1 MTAVAAAKPDFFSN
15 RRFVYL
21 AAAFCCVLWGSSYPA
36 IKNGYRLLEIT
47 RTDLAD
53 QVVFAG
59 YRFVLAGLIL
69 LGVAVVLRR
78 PIFGF
83 TRQQF
88 GQITLL
94 GLVQTTLQYVFFY
107 IGVANATGVKSSIMN
122 ATGAF
127 FGVLIAHFVY
137 ANDRL
142 TGRKALGCLV
152 GFVGVLT
159 VNLGSGL
166 TDFDFTVT
174 GEGFVAFS
182 AFILAGASIYGKRL
196 SGDLDPMIMTGWQLG
211 IGGLVLTLGGMAV
224 GGEVHGFEWRSMSLL
239 IYLGAL
245 SAAAFAIWSLLL
257 KHNPVSLVAPF
268 NFLIPVFGVILSA
281 AFLHETIFAWKNLAA
296 LILVCGGIWL
306 VTRSAHRPA

>member
-1 MTAVAAAKPDFFSN
+1 MTASTPSKPDLFSD

-47 RTDLAD
+47 KTDLAD

-59 YRFVLAGLIL
+59 YRFVLAGVML
-69 LGVAVVLRR
+69 LATAVLLRR
-78 PIFGF
+78 PIFGA
-83 TRQQF
+83 TRRQF
-88 GQITLL
+88 GQMALL
-94 GLVQTTLQYVFFY
+94 GFFQTTLQYVFFY

-152 GFVGVLT
+152 GFLGVLT

-166 TDFDFTVT
+166 TDFDFTIT

-182 AFILAGASIYGKRL
+182 AFILAGAAIYGKRI
-196 SGDLDPMIMTGWQLG
+196 SRDLDPMIMTGWQLG
-211 IGGLVLTLGGMAV
+211 IGGLILTVGGMAV
-224 GGEVHGFEWRSMSLL
+224 GGEVHGFDWRSASLL

-281 AFLHETIFAWKNLAA
+281 AFLHETVFAWKNLAA
-296 LILVCGGIWL
+296 LVLVCGGIWL
-306 VTRSAHRPA
+306 VTRAGRRPA

>member
-1 MTAVAAAKPDFFSN
+1 MTALAPSKPDLFSN

-21 AAAFCCVLWGSSYPA
+21 AAAFCCVLWGSSYPS
-36 IKNGYRLLEIT
+36 IKNGYRLLEIA

-59 YRFVLAGLIL
+59 YRFVLAGLLL
-69 LGVAVVLRR
+69 LGVAVALRR
-78 PIFGF
+78 PVFGF
-83 TRQQF
+83 TRRQF
-88 GQITLL
+88 GQIAAL
-94 GLVQTTLQYVFFY
+94 GLVQTTVQYVFFY

-152 GFVGVLT
+152 GFLGVLT

-166 TDFDFTVT
+166 TDFDFTIK

-182 AFILAGASIYGKRL
+182 ALILAAASIWGKRL
-196 SGDLDPMIMTGWQLG
+196 SRDLDPMIMTGWQLG
-211 IGGLVLTLGGMAV
+211 IGGVVLTLSGIAAGGHVA
-224 GGEVHGFEWRSMSLL
+224 GFDWRSTALL
-239 IYLGAL
+239 IHLGAL

-281 AFLHETIFAWKNLAA
+281 AFLHEPVFAWKNLAA
-296 LILVCGGIWL
+296 LVLVCGGIWL
-306 VTRSAHRPA
+306 VTRSGRRPA

>member
-1 MTAVAAAKPDFFSN
+1 MTAPAARPDLFSN

-36 IKNGYRLLEIT
+36 VKNGYRLLRIARE
-47 RTDLAD
+47 DYAD
-53 QVVFAG
+53 QIVFGG
-59 YRFVLAGLIL
+59 YRFLLAGIML
-69 LGVAVVLRR
+69 LVVAVALRR
-78 PIFGF
+78 PILDFS
-83 TRQQF
+83 RRQF
-88 GQITLL
+88 GQIVAL
-94 GLVQTTLQYVFFY
+94 GFFQTTLQYVFFY
-107 IGVANATGVKSSIMN
+107 IGVAHATGVKSSIMN

-152 GFVGVLT
+152 GFLGVLT
-159 VNLGSGL
+159 VNLGHGL
-166 TDFDFTVT
+166 TDFDFTIT

-182 AFILAGASIYGKRL
+182 ALILAAASIFGKRI
-196 SGDLDPMIMTGWQLG
+196 SRGLDPMIMTGWQLA
-211 IGGLVLTLGGMAV
+211 IGGLILTLGGMAV
-224 GGEVHGFEWRSMSLL
+224 GGEVHGFDWRSASLL
-239 IYLGAL
+239 VYLAAL

-281 AFLHETIFAWKNLAA
+281 AFLHEPVLAWKNLAA
-296 LILVCGGIWL
+296 LALVCGGIWL
-306 VTRSAHRPA
+306 VTRTGRRNA

>member
-1 MTAVAAAKPDFFSN
+1 MTAVAPVKPDLFSN

-69 LGVAVVLRR
+69 LGVAVALRR

-83 TRQQF
+83 TRRQF

-94 GLVQTTLQYVFFY
+94 GLVQTTVQYVFFY

-152 GFVGVLT
+152 GFLGVLT

-166 TDFDFTVT
+166 TDFDFTIT

-196 SGDLDPMIMTGWQLG
+196 SRDLDPMIMTGWQLG

-224 GGEVHGFEWRSMSLL
+224 GGEVHGFEWRSTLLL
-239 IYLGAL
+239 IHLGAL

-306 VTRSAHRPA
+306 VTRSARRPA